1 MKKKKQGPTLNDFD
15 LCLVLRLGP
24 LKSPTLPQTKINSI
38 NSSLVSLRAR
48 QVVKRGHSPLSKV
61 S

>member
-24 LKSPTLPQTKINSI
+24 LKSPTLPQTKIN
-38 NSSLVSLRAR
+38 
-48 QVVKRGHSPLSKV
+48 
-61 S
+61 